1 MSKLLTTQINLKMKR
16 LFKNSVLGF
25 LLVASIALVVA
36 CTKKKDSKVSQTE
49 IRLDKK
55 SVSLNIGEK
64 ANIKVTILPDNASD
78 KSVVW
83 TTNNDKVAIV
93 DNGLITAKGVGEA
106 IITVNSTTSKLKAE
120 CKVVVTKPTIRVKS
134 ISINKSNH
142 SLVVGSKYTLI
153 ATVLPKEAS
162 NKAIIWSSSNKEVAS
177 VDNGIITALKVGESN
192 IIAKTVDGN
201 FEAKCKIN
209 VTAVKIPVKSIS
221 LDKTDVEI
229 MLTKPLSLKTN
240 ILPLDA
246 TNKAVVWSSSNE
258 NIAVVNNGVITTKN
272 IGETVIKATTVD
284 GNFEAICNLKVIKLV
299 IPVTGINLDKETKSL
314 VKGTTFTLNP
324 TILPANATNKEL
336 IWETSNKAIATVEKG
351 LVTAIEVGE
360 ATIKVSTV
368 DGKFSAN
375 CNIIVTD
382 HIISVASISLNE
394 STKTLNEG
402 EKFNLIPTI
411 LPENA
416 TNKTII
422 WTSSNEELATVENG
436 LVTAKKAG
444 ELTIIAT
451 TEDGSKKAECKFT
464 IKKAIIPVAG
474 VEIDIKDKSL
484 VEGSEFNIIANI
496 LPSNAT
502 NKKLIWDSSNKTVA
516 SVDNGHVRALS
527 VGESDISVSTEDG
540 GYKAICKL
548 VVTASSIKVSSVS
561 LDKSNHTINEGEQF
575 TLVPS
580 ILPAN
585 ATNTNV
591 VWSSTNEEVASVVN
605 GVVSGKKAGETKIIV
620 ETEDGKFTAECNL
633 TVNKLVIPVE
643 SISLDKSEHSI
654 TEGEKFTLTANV
666 LPVNATNMNVVW
678 SSSNEEIAN
687 VNNGVVTTLKAGD
700 VNIIATTEVG
710 SFTAKCVLHVQ
721 SKAIA
726 VSGIRLNHNEYDLIE
741 GEKYQLQAEIL
752 PINAT
757 NKNIIWTSSNTDIV
771 SVING
776 EISGLKSGEANVIA
790 TTEDG
795 GFSASCKVIVSKR
808 IIPIENINITNSIS
822 TLLVGNSYKLEY
834 EILPLNASNKDI
846 SWSSENEEIISV
858 DQEGNITAHKVGETV
873 INVKSKLGSVS
884 TNINIKVVEKIEFND
899 EKFKAALIE
908 KGVDK
913 NNDGEIDTDEALLTQ
928 RLYLYGKEI
937 TDASG
942 IENFTNLTYLYMGN
956 NKLTSLDVTKLT
968 KLTYLNIYYNKISSI
983 DLSQNTNLEEIS
995 AFRAGLQS
1003 LDITN
1008 CIKIKI
1014 LDIYRN
1020 NVTSIDL
1027 SNNTELTDLNF
1038 GENKITNIDL
1048 STNIKLRNINFK
1060 YCNLSSLDVSMCK
1073 SLIAINCTG
1082 NPNLKKIYV
1091 NSKDYAEAV
1100 IGYKKDPTAVWV
1112 EK

>member
-16 LFKNSVLGF
+16 LFKNLVLGF

-36 CTKKKDSKVSQTE
+36 CTNKKDSIVSQAE

-64 ANIKVTILPDNASD
+64 VNVKVTILPDNASD

-93 DNGLITAKGVGEA
+93 DNGLITAKGIGEA

-120 CKVVVTKPTIRVKS
+120 CKVVVTKPTINVKS
-134 ISINKSNH
+134 ISINKVNY
-142 SLVVGSKYTLI
+142 SLVIGSKYTLI

-177 VDNGIITALKVGESN
+177 IDNGIITALKVGESN

-201 FEAKCKIN
+201 FEAICKLN

-258 NIAVVNNGVITTKN
+258 NIAVVNNGVITTKS

-299 IPVTGINLDKETKSL
+299 VPVTGINLDKETKSL

-336 IWETSNKAIATVEKG
+336 VWETSNIAIAKVEKG
-351 LVTAIEVGE
+351 LVTAVEVGA

-375 CNIIVTD
+375 CNITVTD
-382 HIISVASISLNE
+382 NIISVASISLNE
-394 STKTLNEG
+394 NIKTLNEG
-402 EKFNLIPTI
+402 EKFNLVPTI
-411 LPENA
+411 IPENA

-422 WTSSNEELATVENG
+422 WTSSNEDFATVENG
-436 LVTAKKAG
+436 LVTAKKTG

-464 IKKAIIPVAG
+464 IKKAMIPVSG
-474 VEIDIKDKSL
+474 IEIDIKDKSL
-484 VEGSEFNIIANI
+484 VEGSEFNLVANV
-496 LPSNAT
+496 LPTNAT
-502 NKKLIWDSSNKTVA
+502 NKNIVWASSNKTVA

-527 VGESDISVSTEDG
+527 VGESEISVSTEDG
-540 GYKAICKL
+540 GFKAICKL

-561 LDKSNHTINEGEQF
+561 LDKANHTINEGEQF

-580 ILPAN
+580 ILPAD

-591 VWSSTNEEVASVVN
+591 VWSSSNEEIASVVN

-643 SISLDKSEHSI
+643 SINLDKSEHSI
-654 TEGEKFTLTANV
+654 TEGEKFTLIANV
-666 LPVNATNMNVVW
+666 LPINATNKNVVW
-678 SSSNEEIAN
+678 SSSNEEIAT

-741 GEKYQLQAEIL
+741 GEKYKLLAEIL

-757 NKNIIWTSSNTDIV
+757 NKNVIWISSNTDIV

-776 EISGLKSGEANVIA
+776 EISGLKPGEANVIA

-795 GFSASCKVIVSKR
+795 DFSASCKIVVSEKF
-808 IIPIENINITNSIS
+808 IPIEMINITNSIS
-822 TLLVGNSYKLEY
+822 KLIIGNTYKIEY
-834 EILPLNASNKDI
+834 EILPINASNKDI
-846 SWSSENEEIISV
+846 SWSSKNEEIISV
-858 DQEGNITAHKVGETV
+858 DQEGNITAHKAGETV

-899 EKFKAALIE
+899 EKFKTALIE

-913 NNDGEIDTDEALLTQ
+913 NNDGEIDKEEALLTQ
-928 RLYLYGKEI
+928 SLYLYGKEI
-937 TDASG
+937 SDASG
-942 IENFTNLTYLYMGN
+942 IENFTNLTYLHIGN
-956 NKLTSLDVTKLT
+956 NKLTGIDVTKLT
-968 KLTYLNIYYNKISSI
+968 RLTYLNIYYNRISNVN
-983 DLSQNTNLEEIS
+983 LSQNINLEKLY
-995 AFRAGLQS
+995 AFGAGLQS
-1003 LDITN
+1003 LDIRN
-1008 CIKIKI
+1008 CISLKIIDISRNKLTSLDLSRNI
-1014 LDIYRN
+1014 GLTKLDISEN
-1020 NVTSIDL
+1020 N
-1027 SNNTELTDLNF
+1027 
-1038 GENKITNIDL
+1038 ITNIDL
-1048 STNIKLRNINFK
+1048 STNIKLTNIDIYN
-1060 YCNLSSLDVSMCK
+1060 CNLSSLDVSMCK

-1082 NPNLKKIYV
+1082 NTNLKKIYV
-1091 NSKDYAEAV
+1091 SSKDYAETAKE
-1100 IGYKKDPTAVWV
+1100 YKKDPTAVWI